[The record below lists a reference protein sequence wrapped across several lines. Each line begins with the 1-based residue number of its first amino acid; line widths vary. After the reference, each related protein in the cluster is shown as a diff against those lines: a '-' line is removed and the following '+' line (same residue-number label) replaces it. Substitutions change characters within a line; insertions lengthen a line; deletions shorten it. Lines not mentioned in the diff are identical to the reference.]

1 MKRIAA
7 IADIHSNY
15 IAFDKCIEYAIEQDV
30 DTFLL
35 LGDFVA
41 ELPYPQRTMER
52 LYALKDKYNCVF
64 IRGNKEDYWLD
75 HRKEGNSKIVWKDN
89 DSTTGMLLYAY
100 NNLNEKDFEFY
111 ESMPLAMRVEFEGYK
126 AFTVC
131 HGTPYKTNEKMI
143 PETDRIH
150 QIMDEMDTDLIIC
163 GHTHIQN
170 KYEYNGKICL
180 NTGACGI
187 ALGGKIE
194 FIILE
199 GDENGWR
206 EELISMD
213 YDVEPVL
220 KDIEESGIEQCAP
233 SWTAV
238 TKDIIKGGHT
248 FHSKVLFRAMDLCEE
263 ELGECIWPDIPE
275 KYWEM
280 AVKEML

>member
-1 MKRIAA
+1 MKRVAA

-15 IAFDKCIEYAIEQDV
+15 IAFDKCVEYSLKKGV

-41 ELPYPQRTMER
+41 ELPYPERIMER
-52 LYALKDKYNCVF
+52 LYAMKEKYNCIF
-64 IRGNKEDYWLD
+64 IRGNKEDYWLEHLANGD
-75 HRKEGNSKIVWKDN
+75 SKAQWKDG

-100 NNLNEKDFEFY
+100 NNLSKKDLEFY
-111 ESMPLAMRVEFEGYK
+111 EEMPIAMKVEFEGCQP
-126 AFTVC
+126 FMVC
-131 HGTPYKTNEKMI
+131 HGTPDKTNEKMI
-143 PETDRIH
+143 PDTDRIR
-150 QIMDEMDTDLIIC
+150 QIMDEMDTDLIVC

-170 KYEYNGKICL
+170 KFEYNGKVCL

-199 GDENGWR
+199 GDEYGWK
-206 EELISMD
+206 EELIGMD
-213 YDVEPVL
+213 YDVSQVL
-220 KDIEESGIEQCAP
+220 KDIEESGIEAHAP

-248 FHSKVLFRAMDLCEE
+248 FHSRVLFRAMDLCVKEN
-263 ELGECIWPDIPE
+263 GECIWPDVPE